1 MKKVSVRSLKMLLMS
16 GLCMMCCGC
25 GTTSQK
31 VDVDNVEIV
40 ELAESNSD
48 IQIIPIKCDIPM
60 DAILCGI
67 SYDDYVF
74 LMGLMRTSIY
84 CVQEDTVVS
93 ILNASGRGHG
103 EYTSINDF
111 AYSPDEK
118 LLYVNADGKL
128 LKYSV
133 PEMEFQESVDLA
145 VTPSTMIVMNPEE
158 ILMNCSFYEENQKDL
173 YRGICLVS
181 SRTGEVLNRCFDFD
195 YINKKFLMPWDI
207 TVVPGGIVF
216 PLNSLTRNS
225 ILFYDTESGSTENLF
240 TFSFNSNWKVPR
252 RLVKMSKEDPML
264 YAMED
269 YKETRHL
276 EGGHFPNITD
286 SGLEFWCF
294 PREDNKAR
302 QVAVTVRDG
311 DVTCRSF
318 IISGTGVNPSPMFI
332 RNGYYVDI
340 VSPTDFVDSDADAL
354 SPLGLE
360 LKRTV
365 DSQRFENP
373 VFLYFKAD

>member
-1 MKKVSVRSLKMLLMS
+1 MKKVSLRSLKMLLMS

-25 GTTSQK
+25 GNTSQK
-31 VDVDNVEIV
+31 VDVDNVETV
-40 ELAESNSD
+40 ELTLNSD
-48 IQIIPIKCDIPM
+48 IQIIPIRCDTPM
-60 DAILCGI
+60 DAVLSGI

-74 LMGLMRTSIY
+74 LMGMMRTSIY

-93 ILNASGRGHG
+93 VLNASGRGHG

-118 LLYVNADGKL
+118 LLYVSADGKL

-133 PEMEFQESVDLA
+133 PEMEFLESVDIS
-145 VTPSTMIVMNPEE
+145 VSSSTMIVMNPEE
-158 ILMNCSFYEENQKDL
+158 ILMSGSFYEEDKKDF

-181 SRTGEVLNRCFDFD
+181 SRTGEVLKRCFDFD

-225 ILFYDTESGSTENLF
+225 ILFYDTASGSTENLF
-240 TFSFNSNWKVPR
+240 TFSFNSKWKVPR
-252 RLVKMSKEDPML
+252 TLVKMSRKDPML

-302 QVAVTVRDG
+302 QVAVIAKNG

-318 IISGTGVNPSPMFI
+318 IIPGTGVNPSPFFI

-340 VSPTDFVDSDADAL
+340 VSTTDLVDSDADVL
-354 SPLGLE
+354 SPLGWK
-360 LKRTV
+360 LKGMV
-365 DSQRFENP
+365 DSQRFDNP